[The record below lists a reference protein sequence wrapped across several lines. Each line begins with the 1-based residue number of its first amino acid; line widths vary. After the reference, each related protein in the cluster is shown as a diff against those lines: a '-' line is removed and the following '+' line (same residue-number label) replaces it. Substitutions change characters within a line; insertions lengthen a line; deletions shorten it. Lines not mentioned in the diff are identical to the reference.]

1 MKETKT
7 MLNEEA
13 IASAIL
19 KAARLLGNGDAS
31 TPMGAIE
38 AHAVKSFEGMEQIS
52 NSLDGV
58 AYSLD
63 NIADAISALA
73 EAIKEKG

>member
-1 MKETKT
+1 MI
-7 MLNEEA
+7 NEEA

-19 KAARLLGNGDAS
+19 RAASMLGNGNAS

-38 AHAVKSFEGMEQIS
+38 AHGLKSFEGMEQIS

-63 NIADAISALA
+63 NIADAINALA

>member
-1 MKETKT
+1 MS
-7 MLNEEA
+7 NEEA

-19 KAARLLGNGDAS
+19 RAASMLGNGNAS

-38 AHAVKSFEGMEQIS
+38 AHGLKSFEGMEQIS

-63 NIADAISALA
+63 NIADAINALA